1 MEIRGFV
8 LSENNAM
15 KKKIQDSVSRPE
27 TIGGQAVVEGIMI
40 RSPRAFAVAVRKRN
54 GDIVVKSEGLKKRRS
69 NSIWKKPCFRGVAAL
84 GSTFVLGMKAIN
96 FSASFYEEESAGSVA
111 KKPTEKKSRE
121 KNRKKKAKSQGLS
134 SFELVF
140 SISIALFLTIFLYK
154 ALPLAIAG
162 IFKKWNP
169 LFSNTLAFNLVDASA
184 KILILIAVMWG
195 FGFMKDI
202 RRMYQFHGAEHMVV
216 FTYEAGKELNV
227 RNAKKYGTL
236 HPRCG
241 TNFLILVFV
250 ISLFFFLS
258 IDPELPFLIKLSMR
272 IALLP
277 FIAAVTYEIMRFG
290 SRHMDKSLVKAMMLP
305 GLWLQKITTKAP
317 DNRQLEVAISAV
329 REVLERENDTSRK
342 SRTYEIKM
350 DSSAPDKGLRS
361 NDDKKTGGTR
371 AKA

>member
-1 MEIRGFV
+1 MEIKGYV

-111 KKPTEKKSRE
+111 KKPME

-169 LFSNTLAFNLVDASA
+169 LFSNTLAFNLVDACA

-202 RRMYQFHGAEHMVV
+202 RRMYQYHGAEHMAI

-227 RNAKKYGTL
+227 RNTKKYGTL

-258 IDPELPFLIKLSMR
+258 IDPELSFLIKLSLR

-290 SRHMDKSLVKAMMLP
+290 SRHMDKLFVKALMKP
-305 GLWLQKITTKAP
+305 GLWLQKITTKTP
-317 DNRQLEVAISAV
+317 DNRQLEVAIAAV
-329 REVLERENDTSRK
+329 KEALERENDTSRK

-350 DSSAPDKGLRS
+350 NSSSPDK
-361 NDDKKTGGTR
+361 
-371 AKA
+371 A